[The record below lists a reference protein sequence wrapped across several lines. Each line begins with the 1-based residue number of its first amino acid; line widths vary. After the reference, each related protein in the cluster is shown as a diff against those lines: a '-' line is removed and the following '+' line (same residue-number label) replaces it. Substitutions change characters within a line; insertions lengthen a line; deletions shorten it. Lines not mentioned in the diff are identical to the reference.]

1 MHIGHLIV
9 EVVVLLQHNNKG
21 FTLIE
26 ALLVIAIIGVLLL
39 ALIPSVMTI
48 INKNKEKSC
57 ISTRDSIISAA
68 KMYVAENKYDV
79 INCGNNTITISTLK
93 AYGKISDKTLDSRF
107 PTSITVNYN
116 CTTKKYTYTYN
127 VDCQS

>member
-1 MHIGHLIV
+1 M
-9 EVVVLLQHNNKG
+9 LQHNNKG

-26 ALLVIAIIGVLLL
+26 ALLVIAIIGILLL
-39 ALIPSVMTI
+39 ALIPNIITI

-79 INCGNNTITISTLK
+79 INCGDNTIAISTLK
-93 AYGKISDKTLDSRF
+93 EYGNISDKTLDSRF
-107 PTSITVNYN
+107 PTSVTINYN
-116 CTTKKYTYTYN
+116 CTTKKYTYTYD
-127 VDCQS
+127 VDCES